1 MTLIMFQLPAAW
13 YQMLQLAHAA
23 QQSQQIQP
31 GFYNITCPT
40 AESIVTSAIR
50 SAHDSDPTVT
60 ASLIRL
66 QFHDCFVSG
75 CDASILLTGSNS
87 EQVQLPNLSVRG
99 FDVIAAAK
107 STLELTCPRTVSCA
121 DIIALAARDAV
132 AILGGPSYI
141 VPTGRFDGS
150 SPGIVNLP
158 SPNSTVSESMQFF
171 TAVGLTTQDMVNL
184 LGAHTVGSAQ
194 CQFFTDRLYNFLG
207 TGQPDP
213 SLNTTYLATLQATC
227 PNKQAAGGGGNDTMV
242 AVALDDGSQFNFD
255 TSYFTNIQNNK
266 GLLRIDAEI
275 GSDPST
281 SAIVN
286 TLAASANPSS
296 LFDKSFVSSI
306 VAMGEIGVL
315 ASGTVRTVCS
325 DIATA

>member
-1 MTLIMFQLPAAW
+1 
-13 YQMLQLAHAA
+13 
-23 QQSQQIQP
+23 
-31 GFYNITCPT
+31 
-40 AESIVTSAIR
+40 
-50 SAHDSDPTVT
+50 
-60 ASLIRL
+60 
-66 QFHDCFVSG
+66 
-75 CDASILLTGSNS
+75 
-87 EQVQLPNLSVRG
+87 
-99 FDVIAAAK
+99 
-107 STLELTCPRTVSCA
+107 
-121 DIIALAARDAV
+121 
-132 AILGGPSYI
+132 
-141 VPTGRFDGS
+141 
-150 SPGIVNLP
+150 
-158 SPNSTVSESMQFF
+158 
-171 TAVGLTTQDMVNL
+171 
-184 LGAHTVGSAQ
+184 
-194 CQFFTDRLYNFLG
+194 
-207 TGQPDP
+207 
-213 SLNTTYLATLQATC
+213 
-227 PNKQAAGGGGNDTMV
+227 MV

>member
-1 MTLIMFQLPAAW
+1 M
-13 YQMLQLAHAA
+13 
-23 QQSQQIQP
+23 
-31 GFYNITCPT
+31 N
-40 AESIVTSAIR
+40 
-50 SAHDSDPTVT
+50 
-60 ASLIRL
+60 
-66 QFHDCFVSG
+66 
-75 CDASILLTGSNS
+75 
-87 EQVQLPNLSVRG
+87 
-99 FDVIAAAK
+99 
-107 STLELTCPRTVSCA
+107 
-121 DIIALAARDAV
+121 
-132 AILGGPSYI
+132 
-141 VPTGRFDGS
+141 
-150 SPGIVNLP
+150 
-158 SPNSTVSESMQFF
+158 F
-171 TAVGLTTQDMVNL
+171 TA
-184 LGAHTVGSAQ
+184 GAHTVGSAQ

-227 PNKQAAGGGGNDTMV
+227 PNKQAAAAAAVNDTMV

-315 ASGTVRTVCS
+315 VSGTVRTVCS

>member
-1 MTLIMFQLPAAW
+1 
-13 YQMLQLAHAA
+13 
-23 QQSQQIQP
+23 
-31 GFYNITCPT
+31 
-40 AESIVTSAIR
+40 
-50 SAHDSDPTVT
+50 
-60 ASLIRL
+60 
-66 QFHDCFVSG
+66 
-75 CDASILLTGSNS
+75 
-87 EQVQLPNLSVRG
+87 
-99 FDVIAAAK
+99 
-107 STLELTCPRTVSCA
+107 
-121 DIIALAARDAV
+121 
-132 AILGGPSYI
+132 
-141 VPTGRFDGS
+141 
-150 SPGIVNLP
+150 VN
-158 SPNSTVSESMQFF
+158 F
-171 TAVGLTTQDMVNL
+171 TA
-184 LGAHTVGSAQ
+184 GAHTVGSAQ

-227 PNKQAAGGGGNDTMV
+227 PNQQAAVNDTMV
-242 AVALDDGSQFNFD
+242 SVALDDGSQFNFD

-315 ASGTVRTVCS
+315 VSGTVRTVCS
-325 DIATA
+325 DTATA

>member
-1 MTLIMFQLPAAW
+1 MTL
-13 YQMLQLAHAA
+13 
-23 QQSQQIQP
+23 
-31 GFYNITCPT
+31 
-40 AESIVTSAIR
+40 
-50 SAHDSDPTVT
+50 
-60 ASLIRL
+60 
-66 QFHDCFVSG
+66 SG
-75 CDASILLTGSNS
+75 ECDYDYG
-87 EQVQLPNLSVRG
+87 
-99 FDVIAAAK
+99 AK
-107 STLELTCPRTVSCA
+107 H
-121 DIIALAARDAV
+121 
-132 AILGGPSYI
+132 
-141 VPTGRFDGS
+141 
-150 SPGIVNLP
+150 IVN
-158 SPNSTVSESMQFF
+158 F
-171 TAVGLTTQDMVNL
+171 TA
-184 LGAHTVGSAQ
+184 GAHTVGSAH

-227 PNKQAAGGGGNDTMV
+227 PNKQAAAVNDTMV

-275 GSDPST
+275 GSDRST
-281 SAIVN
+281 SPIVN

-315 ASGTVRTVCS
+315 VSGTVRTVCS

>member
-1 MTLIMFQLPAAW
+1 
-13 YQMLQLAHAA
+13 
-23 QQSQQIQP
+23 
-31 GFYNITCPT
+31 
-40 AESIVTSAIR
+40 
-50 SAHDSDPTVT
+50 
-60 ASLIRL
+60 
-66 QFHDCFVSG
+66 
-75 CDASILLTGSNS
+75 
-87 EQVQLPNLSVRG
+87 
-99 FDVIAAAK
+99 
-107 STLELTCPRTVSCA
+107 
-121 DIIALAARDAV
+121 
-132 AILGGPSYI
+132 
-141 VPTGRFDGS
+141 
-150 SPGIVNLP
+150 VN
-158 SPNSTVSESMQFF
+158 F
-171 TAVGLTTQDMVNL
+171 TA
-184 LGAHTVGSAQ
+184 GAHTVGSAQ

-227 PNKQAAGGGGNDTMV
+227 PNKQAAAAAAVNDTMV

-315 ASGTVRTVCS
+315 VSGTVRTVCS

>member
-1 MTLIMFQLPAAW
+1 M
-13 YQMLQLAHAA
+13 
-23 QQSQQIQP
+23 
-31 GFYNITCPT
+31 N
-40 AESIVTSAIR
+40 
-50 SAHDSDPTVT
+50 
-60 ASLIRL
+60 
-66 QFHDCFVSG
+66 
-75 CDASILLTGSNS
+75 
-87 EQVQLPNLSVRG
+87 
-99 FDVIAAAK
+99 
-107 STLELTCPRTVSCA
+107 
-121 DIIALAARDAV
+121 
-132 AILGGPSYI
+132 
-141 VPTGRFDGS
+141 
-150 SPGIVNLP
+150 
-158 SPNSTVSESMQFF
+158 F
-171 TAVGLTTQDMVNL
+171 TA
-184 LGAHTVGSAQ
+184 GAHTVGSAQ

-227 PNKQAAGGGGNDTMV
+227 PNKQAEAAAAAAVNDTMV

>member
-1 MTLIMFQLPAAW
+1 M
-13 YQMLQLAHAA
+13 
-23 QQSQQIQP
+23 
-31 GFYNITCPT
+31 N
-40 AESIVTSAIR
+40 
-50 SAHDSDPTVT
+50 
-60 ASLIRL
+60 
-66 QFHDCFVSG
+66 
-75 CDASILLTGSNS
+75 
-87 EQVQLPNLSVRG
+87 
-99 FDVIAAAK
+99 
-107 STLELTCPRTVSCA
+107 
-121 DIIALAARDAV
+121 
-132 AILGGPSYI
+132 
-141 VPTGRFDGS
+141 
-150 SPGIVNLP
+150 
-158 SPNSTVSESMQFF
+158 F
-171 TAVGLTTQDMVNL
+171 TA
-184 LGAHTVGSAQ
+184 GAHTVGSAQ

-227 PNKQAAGGGGNDTMV
+227 PNKQAAAAGGNDTMV

-315 ASGTVRTVCS
+315 VSGTVRTVCS

>member
-1 MTLIMFQLPAAW
+1 M
-13 YQMLQLAHAA
+13 
-23 QQSQQIQP
+23 
-31 GFYNITCPT
+31 N
-40 AESIVTSAIR
+40 
-50 SAHDSDPTVT
+50 
-60 ASLIRL
+60 
-66 QFHDCFVSG
+66 
-75 CDASILLTGSNS
+75 
-87 EQVQLPNLSVRG
+87 
-99 FDVIAAAK
+99 
-107 STLELTCPRTVSCA
+107 
-121 DIIALAARDAV
+121 
-132 AILGGPSYI
+132 
-141 VPTGRFDGS
+141 
-150 SPGIVNLP
+150 
-158 SPNSTVSESMQFF
+158 F
-171 TAVGLTTQDMVNL
+171 TA
-184 LGAHTVGSAQ
+184 GAHTVGSAQ

-227 PNKQAAGGGGNDTMV
+227 PNKQEAAAAAAAAVNDTMV

-255 TSYFTNIQNNK
+255 TSYFTNIENNK

-315 ASGTVRTVCS
+315 VSGTVRTVCS

>member
-1 MTLIMFQLPAAW
+1 M
-13 YQMLQLAHAA
+13 
-23 QQSQQIQP
+23 
-31 GFYNITCPT
+31 N
-40 AESIVTSAIR
+40 
-50 SAHDSDPTVT
+50 
-60 ASLIRL
+60 
-66 QFHDCFVSG
+66 
-75 CDASILLTGSNS
+75 
-87 EQVQLPNLSVRG
+87 
-99 FDVIAAAK
+99 
-107 STLELTCPRTVSCA
+107 
-121 DIIALAARDAV
+121 
-132 AILGGPSYI
+132 
-141 VPTGRFDGS
+141 
-150 SPGIVNLP
+150 
-158 SPNSTVSESMQFF
+158 F
-171 TAVGLTTQDMVNL
+171 TA
-184 LGAHTVGSAQ
+184 GAHTVGSAQ

-213 SLNTTYLATLQATC
+213 SLNTTYLETLQATC
-227 PNKQAAGGGGNDTMV
+227 PNKQATAAVNDTMM

-286 TLAASANPSS
+286 TLAANANPSS